1 MDDQRATEQ
10 QGERVIDLTVGA
22 CRPAVA
28 DPRARSGERVEGDV
42 AVRVL
47 GSGRLVP
54 APAAEDPVHAGTG
67 ALGPAIAELV
77 HPEDLPA
84 IVELAERT
92 GRTPG
97 FQGSVRVRA
106 RHRNGTWRILDASV
120 DDAPSMPGSEGI
132 VLRVRDITEEHMST
146 RSPSDVDRFAALA
159 EMLPLGILA
168 ADERGHVVYANGAA
182 RRLFNLGD
190 GELRGLGWRSRI
202 VVDDWP
208 AVAEASAQ
216 VMATGVSQQASF
228 RVETDLFVR
237 WAHATFG
244 PLGPPGAAT
253 GWVATVAD
261 VTERRSLE
269 GRLAHQATH
278 DPLTG
283 LPNRSLLED
292 RLGRSLAALRRD
304 LRSVTVVFLDL
315 DGFKAVNDTYG
326 HAAGDAVLVE
336 VARRLRQVTRD
347 VDTVARLGGDE
358 FVLVCDALDA
368 ASTDGLLAR
377 IDEALH
383 DPVGIGAVEVRVRS
397 SVGVAVESVGCST
410 DELIARADR
419 SMYRDKRLRRRHV

>member
-1 MDDQRATEQ
+1 MDEQRATDAEVDQ
-10 QGERVIDLTVGA
+10 AIDLTDDADRPAARSPRARTGIHHAAADVVVRVLRSGRLEPMAGA
-22 CRPAVA
+22 EAPAVA
-28 DPRARSGERVEGDV
+28 PHD
-42 AVRVL
+42 
-47 GSGRLVP
+47 
-54 APAAEDPVHAGTG
+54 PAAP
-67 ALGPAIAELV
+67 IAELV

-84 IVELAERT
+84 IVDLADRV
-92 GRTPG
+92 RRLPG
-97 FQGSVRVRA
+97 FGASVRVRA
-106 RHRNGTWRILDASV
+106 RHRDGTWRILDARV
-120 DDAPSMPGSEGI
+120 AEVAPMSDPEGV

-159 EMLPLGILA
+159 EMLPLGILS

-182 RRLFNLGD
+182 RRLLDLGD
-190 GELRGLGWRSRI
+190 GELRGLGWRRRI
-202 VVDDWP
+202 VADDWP
-208 AVAEASAQ
+208 AVAEAGAL
-216 VMATGVSQQASF
+216 VMATGTSHQVSF

-244 PLGPPGAAT
+244 PLGAPGAGT

-261 VTERRSLE
+261 VTERRSIE

-278 DPLTG
+278 DSLTG
-283 LPNRSLLED
+283 LPNRTLLED

-304 LRSVTVVFLDL
+304 LESVTVVFLDL

-368 ASTDGLLAR
+368 TSTEGLLLR
-377 IDEALH
+377 IDEALRHPIAIGH
-383 DPVGIGAVEVRVRS
+383 DEVQVRS
-397 SVGVAVESVGCST
+397 SVGVAVETVGCLT

-419 SMYRDKRLRRRHV
+419 SMYRDKRLRRRHA